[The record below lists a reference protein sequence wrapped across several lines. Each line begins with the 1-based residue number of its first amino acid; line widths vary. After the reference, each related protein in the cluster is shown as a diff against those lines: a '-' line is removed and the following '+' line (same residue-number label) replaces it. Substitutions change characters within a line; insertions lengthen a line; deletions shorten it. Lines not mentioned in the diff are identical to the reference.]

1 MCTVNKSTGYSP
13 FMLRFGRNPIVLPP
27 LDHMREAVTQDEIDA
42 HTIINHI
49 YMSVNDA
56 KDNLLLAK
64 ISQAFE
70 ANKSRSIDQTFP
82 YKIGDSVLLST
93 LHRRS
98 AFISAEGK
106 RAAKFFPRFDGPYAV
121 VNIFPESSTVTLDLP
136 NQPSVFPTFH
146 TSLIKPFLPNDNIK
160 FPHRSVEVNE
170 NQEFFIESIIDHKIW
185 GRGHRYLVKFQGY
198 PDSFNRWLSGS
209 DLEGDTALADYQS
222 KLSASP

>member
-1 MCTVNKSTGYSP
+1 MAALPRIRFNYMCTVNKSTGYSP

-27 LDHMREAVTQDEIDA
+27 LDPTCEAITQDEIQVDA
-42 HTIINHI
+42 RAIINHI

-70 ANKSRSIDQTFP
+70 ANKSRSVDQTFP

-98 AFISAEGK
+98 AFILAEGK

-121 VNIFPESSTVTLDLP
+121 VDTFPESSTITLDLP
-136 NQPSVFPTFH
+136 NQPSIFPTFH
-146 TSLIKPFLPNDNIK
+146 TSLVKPFLPNDNIK
-160 FPHRSVEVNE
+160 FPHRSVETKNFLW
-170 NQEFFIESIIDHKIW
+170 NQLSIIKTGVVVI
-185 GRGHRYLVKFQGY
+185 
-198 PDSFNRWLSGS
+198 
-209 DLEGDTALADYQS
+209 DTL
-222 KLSASP
+222 